1 MSSDKFRVIVSPTF
15 SRKLKKLKSKEKEEM
30 DGAVRTIISKP
41 ECGEAKK
48 GDLLGV
54 RVYKFK
60 LNKQQILLSYELKE
74 EVIYLLTFGPHEN
87 FYRDLKRK

>member
-1 MSSDKFRVIVSPTF
+1 MSSDKIRVVVSPTF
-15 SRKLKKLKSKEKEEM
+15 SRKLKKLQKKQKEEM
-30 DGAVRTIISKP
+30 DCAIRTIISKP
-41 ECGEAKK
+41 ESGEAKK

-60 LNKQQILLSYELKE
+60 LSKRQVLLSYEVKDE
-74 EVIYLLTFGPHEN
+74 GIYLLTFGSHEN

>member
-1 MSSDKFRVIVSPTF
+1 MSSGKFRVVVSPTF

-30 DGAVRTIISKP
+30 DGAVRTIISEP

-54 RVYKFK
+54 RDYKCK
-60 LNKQQILLSYELKE
+60 LKKNKSCFPMK
-74 EVIYLLTFGPHEN
+74 
-87 FYRDLKRK
+87 

>member
-1 MSSDKFRVIVSPTF
+1 MSSDKIRVVVSPTF
-15 SRKLKKLKSKEKEEM
+15 SRKLKKLKRKEKEEM
-30 DGAVRTIISKP
+30 DGAVRTIIAKP

-60 LNKQQILLSYELKE
+60 LNKQQILLFYEVKE
-74 EVIYLLTFGPHEN
+74 EAIYLLTFGPHEN